1 MSGILAVSGGNDALV
16 GDAMPV
22 HKQKV
27 FAYIT
32 WGIKLLVFSQP
43 TAPEAG
49 IQVPAGTVE
58 DGEAVDAAV
67 MREAF
72 EETGLHGLKLVC
84 FLGQQ
89 VRGMRDVGKDEIH
102 HRHFYHL
109 RYAGDAR
116 LTWQHTEPDPDHGGA
131 VEPFAFFWVRLPDEV
146 PSLIADHGA
155 MLPCL
160 QRSLVI
166 PSARIPGHSHG

>member
-1 MSGILAVSGGNDALV
+1 MSGILAVAVATMRWWEMRCQFTS
-16 GDAMPV
+16 
-22 HKQKV
+22 KV

-72 EETGLHGLKLVC
+72 EETDYMAPSSSVSSAS
-84 FLGQQ
+84 
-89 VRGMRDVGKDEIH
+89 
-102 HRHFYHL
+102 
-109 RYAGDAR
+109 RYE
-116 LTWQHTEPDPDHGGA
+116 T
-131 VEPFAFFWVRLPDEV
+131 
-146 PSLIADHGA
+146 
-155 MLPCL
+155 
-160 QRSLVI
+160 
-166 PSARIPGHSHG
+166 